1 MIHEMLKQRFPD
13 KNVIN
18 YANVSD
24 LYYDWAEHLNGFSPK
39 DRPGFID
46 NSPAKLGSLPDFQCQ
61 PPAKLDSLPE

>member
-24 LYYDWAEHLNGFSPK
+24 LYYDWVEHLNGLSPK
-39 DRPGFID
+39 DRPWFY
-46 NSPAKLGSLPDFQCQ
+46 
-61 PPAKLDSLPE
+61 